1 MELLD
6 CKGHPC
12 PQPVLKTRAY
22 ILAHPEAET
31 FSVVV
36 DNRASAENVMRFLE
50 SQGFQSR
57 LEESSNEFVI
67 TAYQS
72 CTVSAPETS
81 ALQKAAPD
89 ATQTLVVI
97 VNDVIGNGD
106 RELGAKLML
115 NFLKTLSEMG
125 ESLWRIILLN
135 DGVRLSI
142 EGAETLPVLQQ
153 LASDGV
159 SILVCG
165 TCLNYYQ
172 LLEKKQVGET
182 TNMLDVVTSMQL
194 AAKIIHL

>member
-6 CKGHPC
+6 CKGYPC

-106 RELGAKLML
+106 RELGTKLML